1 MIFPTNAY
9 LQAAQSAADTMARG
23 TESMTKG
30 LTSGI
35 NAAVGEY
42 VKYKDIKSEVASSEK
57 FYNTIKSFLPKELQ
71 GSIDSS
77 IEEINKDPNLSL
89 NDKKNFWDQTKSFLG
104 MSVKQGMDMQ
114 KLNAEMQARAGIVG
128 MEQANALKRLEE
140 ENRYRLEA
148 EKQKLANEK
157 EIAAYTETLKA
168 ISNKSSKQESS
179 SSSSLMIPKTKLELG
194 GGVYR
199 GN

>member
-1 MIFPTNAY
+1 
-9 LQAAQSAADTMARG
+9 
-23 TESMTKG
+23 MTKG